1 MDNSDTAAVYVN
13 FDHLKK
19 NLHTKLVDAEISY
32 TCKQDQRKIIFL
44 MFFKITLSYCT
55 QYILPLVIK
64 ITHMNRVK
72 GFLLL
77 NVGVLVVWGF
87 FCLFLF
93 FWVQLLIGIQTRSCK
108 NTCKKIKK
116 ILFYPFWPK
125 LKILPWW
132 VLLWVMQ
139 FVNKICLQCPRLC
152 IVSGT

>member
-1 MDNSDTAAVYVN
+1 MYVN

-44 MFFKITLSYCT
+44 MLFKITLSYCT

-72 GFLLL
+72 SFLLL

-116 ILFYPFWPK
+116 ILFYPFDLSWK
-125 LKILPWW
+125 YYHDGFFFELCS
-132 VLLWVMQ
+132 LWIKFACNVPG
-139 FVNKICLQCPRLC
+139 FV
-152 IVSGT
+152 

>member
-1 MDNSDTAAVYVN
+1 MYVN

-72 GFLLL
+72 SFLLL

-116 ILFYPFWPK
+116 ILFYPFDLSWK
-125 LKILPWW
+125 YYHDGFFFELCS
-132 VLLWVMQ
+132 LWIKFACNVPG
-139 FVNKICLQCPRLC
+139 FV
-152 IVSGT
+152 